1 MDELLFDAFKKRAVA
16 MGLLSK
22 KSWPV
27 KIGDTNFSGFW
38 IGDEKF

>member
-1 MDELLFDAFKKRAVA
+1 MDELLSDAFKKRAVA

-22 KSWPV
+22 QSWPV
-27 KIGDTNFSGFW
+27 KIGDTNFNGFW

>member
-22 KSWPV
+22 QSWAV
-27 KIGDTNFSGFW
+27 KIGDTNFNGFW